1 MKTVGVFSILAATAS
16 LAFFT
21 GGAHAQSLQ
30 SALSQAYSSNPTLNA
45 QRAGTRANDET
56 VSQALSGYRPSIS
69 ANASISAERDFTKT
83 LQGNRTRDTRF
94 PRSADIK
101 VTQNLF
107 NGFRT
112 ANSVRAAEAG
122 VLGQRETLRDT
133 EQAVLLNAVTA
144 YMNVLRDAALLNLQK
159 NNVEVLEEQLKQTR
173 DRFNVGEVTRTDVE
187 QANSSL
193 ATAQSQRVAADAQL
207 KNSIAF
213 YRQIIGSQPKK
224 LQPVKVPKL
233 LPRNQNSAIQSGLAN
248 HPAVT
253 SALHGVDQAAMQVKV
268 AEGALYPTLNA
279 QGSFSHGYEAPGS
292 KMATSASIGAFLS
305 VPIYSGGGDYSKIR
319 QAKELL
325 GQARIQADVA
335 RELVRSNVI
344 QAWGALDGARGEIQ
358 AFQAAVT
365 AQGVALAGVRE
376 EAKVGQR
383 TTFDVLQQ
391 QQLLLQARANL
402 IQAQRDQIVA
412 AYTVLSAVGKLNAD
426 SLGLRVARYDP
437 TTHYNQVRDKWIG
450 TDIPDGR

>member
-1 MKTVGVFSILAATAS
+1 MKTVSVFSLLAASAS
-16 LAFFT
+16 LVFFM
-21 GGAHAQSLQ
+21 GGAQAQSLQ
-30 SALSQAYSSNPTLNA
+30 SALAQAYAANPTLNA

-69 ANASISAERDFTKT
+69 ASASISAERDFTKS
-83 LQGNRTRDTRF
+83 LQGSRSNATRF
-94 PRSADIK
+94 PRGADI
-101 VTQNLF
+101 TIQQNLF

-112 ANSVRAAEAG
+112 ANSVRAAESG
-122 VLGQRETLRDT
+122 VLSQRETLRDT
-133 EQAVLLNAVTA
+133 EQSVLLNAVTA

-159 NNVEVLEEQLKQTR
+159 NNVEVLEEQLKQTK

-193 ATAQSQRVAADAQL
+193 ASAQSQRVAADAQL
-207 KNSIAF
+207 KSSVAI
-213 YRQIIGSQPKK
+213 YRQFIGSQPKK
-224 LQPVKVPKL
+224 LQPVKVPRL
-233 LPRNQNSAIQSGLAN
+233 LPRNQNAAIQAGLSN
-248 HPAVT
+248 HPGITA
-253 SALHGVDQAAMQVKV
+253 ALHAVDQAAMQVKV

-279 QGSFSHGYEAPGS
+279 QGSFSQNYEPSGA
-292 KMATSASIGAFLS
+292 KMGTSASIGAFLT

-325 GQARIQADVA
+325 GQARIQVDVN

-344 QAWGALDGARGEIQ
+344 QAWGSLDGARGEIQ
-358 AFQAAVT
+358 AFQAAVN

-391 QQLLLQARANL
+391 QQLLLQARASL

-412 AYTVLSAVGKLNAD
+412 AYTVLSTVGKLNATA
-426 SLGLRVARYDP
+426 LGLKVARYDP
-437 TTHYNQVRDKWIG
+437 TTHYDQVRDKWIG